1 MKTSRYVVMG
11 VAAVAAILLAFL
23 VRGMISGKG
32 SHEAKASVE
41 APPAQQMARVLI
53 AVHEIKAGTRITEAD
68 LTWQDW
74 PVNSLNPAYIVDGG
88 MPASVTA
95 AATADGAAA
104 GAEGAPAAPV
114 VTKEAKTGVAGKAGD
129 VVQAVADKVAP
140 SASKEAYV
148 GGVAREDILAN
159 EPIIDAKIVRAD
171 EGGFMA
177 VMLQPGM
184 RALAV
189 PVSVDNTAG
198 GFILPGD
205 RVDILVTHQLQRQG
219 GGGGTI
225 DSVQPVLRNIRVLAI
240 DQQVTTEKDKQ
251 SVIGATAT
259 LEVTPQDGQVVTL
272 AKASGTLSLMLRSYA
287 DAAGPSGA
295 VTMAPTGSNDDQP
308 VRVYRNG
315 QATEVTVSR

>member
-11 VAAVAAILLAFL
+11 VAAIAAILLAFL
-23 VRGMISGKG
+23 VRGMISGHG
-32 SHEAKASVE
+32 SNDAKASVE
-41 APPAQQMARVLI
+41 AAAPVVPTARVLI
-53 AVHEIKAGTRITEAD
+53 ATREIKAGTRLGEGD
-68 LTWQDW
+68 LGWQDW
-74 PVNSLNPAYIVDGG
+74 PVTSLNPAYITDGSTP
-88 MPASVTA
+88 PAG
-95 AATADGAAA
+95 GAVA
-104 GAEGAPAAPV
+104 GAEGSAAPV
-114 VTKEAKTGVAGKAGD
+114 VPAAVTKPANGIA
-129 VVQAVADKVAP
+129 QAVTDKIMP

-205 RVDILVTHQLQRQG
+205 HVDILVTHQTQRSG
-219 GGGGTI
+219 GGAGTI

-240 DQQVTTEKDKQ
+240 DQAVSTDKDKQ

-259 LEVTPQDGQVVTL
+259 LEVSPEDGQAVTL

-287 DAAGPSGA
+287 DASGPSGVVNA
-295 VTMAPTGSNDDQP
+295 SPTGASDST
-308 VRVYRNG
+308 VRVFRNG
-315 QATEVTVSR
+315 QASEVMVSR

>member
-11 VAAVAAILLAFL
+11 VAAVVAILLAFL
-23 VRGMISGKG
+23 VRGMISGKPNN
-32 SHEAKASVE
+32 EAKASVE
-41 APPAQQMARVLI
+41 APAQQTARVLI
-53 AVHEIKAGTRITEAD
+53 AAHEIKAGTRIAD
-68 LTWQDW
+68 EDLSWQDW
-74 PVNSLNPAYIVDGG
+74 PVTSLNPAYIVDGG
-88 MPASVTA
+88 MPASVAVAGSEGPPA
-95 AATADGAAA
+95 AAA
-104 GAEGAPAAPV
+104 APA
-114 VTKEAKTGVAGKAGD
+114 TGAVAAKAGD
-129 VVQAVADKVAP
+129 IAQAVADKVAP
-140 SASKEAYV
+140 SPSKEAYV

-205 RVDILVTHQLQRQG
+205 RVDILVTHQQQRS

-225 DSVQPVLRNIRVLAI
+225 DSVQPVLRNVRVLAI
-240 DQQVTTEKDKQ
+240 DQSVATEKDKQ

-259 LEVTPQDGQVVTL
+259 LEVSPQDGQVVTL

-287 DAAGPSGA
+287 DANGPSGA
-295 VTMAPTGSNDDQP
+295 VTLAPTGNADQP
-308 VRVYRNG
+308 VRIYRNG

>member
-11 VAAVAAILLAFL
+11 VAALAAILLAFL
-23 VRGMISGKG
+23 VRGMISGHG
-32 SHEAKASVE
+32 GNDAKASVE
-41 APPAQQMARVLI
+41 AAAPVVPTARVLI
-53 AVHEIKAGTRITEAD
+53 ATREIKAGTRLGEDD
-68 LTWQDW
+68 LGWQDW
-74 PVNSLNPAYIVDGG
+74 PVSSLNPAYITDGATP
-88 MPASVTA
+88 PAG
-95 AATADGAAA
+95 GAAA
-104 GAEGAPAAPV
+104 GAEGSAATPAVPAA
-114 VTKEAKTGVAGKAGD
+114 VTKPANGIA
-129 VVQAVADKVAP
+129 QAVTDKIMP

-205 RVDILVTHQLQRQG
+205 HVDILVTHQMQRTG
-219 GGGGTI
+219 GAGGTV

-240 DQQVTTEKDKQ
+240 DQAVTTDKDKQ

-259 LEVTPQDGQVVTL
+259 LEVSPEDGQAVTL

-287 DAAGPSGA
+287 DASGPSGVVNA
-295 VTMAPTGSNDDQP
+295 SPTGAGDSS
-308 VRVYRNG
+308 VRVFRNG
-315 QATEVTVSR
+315 QASEVMVSR